1 MSERFEI
8 VSPVDG
14 SIYTT
19 LPYADDSMVDA
30 AVSRGHA
37 AQRDWCRTDLETRAA
52 RCRAFVDAMNR
63 KRGEIAVELA
73 WLMGRPVR
81 FGPAEVTR
89 LGERATHMIAIAQ
102 QSLAPIEI
110 AAGDAVV
117 RRIRREPVGLVL
129 IVAPWNY
136 PYLTAVNAIVPA
148 LMAGNAV
155 ILKHASQTSPCG
167 DRFATAFAEAGLP
180 DGLFQ
185 SVRMSHA
192 AIDRIISQ
200 KKVDFVA
207 FTGSVPAGSA
217 VEQSA
222 AGRFIGV
229 ALELGGK
236 DPAYVRPVAPL
247 EATAEALVDGVFF
260 NSGQSCCAVERIYVH
275 KAVYARFVDL
285 FVDVTRATQRLGNP
299 LDPQTT
305 LGPVVSAVAAAGIRS
320 KIAEAVADG
329 ARPLLSTTEFPAATP
344 EGPYVAPQVL
354 TEVHHRMSVMREE
367 TFGPAVGIMRVS
379 SDEEAIA
386 VMNDSHYGLTA
397 SVWTADLDA
406 GLSLGDR
413 IETGTCFVNRCDY
426 LDPALAWV
434 GVKDSGRGCSLSSLG
449 YSQLTRPKSFY
460 GRVLSGAPSST

>member
-1 MSERFEI
+1 MDGRFEI

-14 SIYTT
+14 SIYAT
-19 LPYADDSMVDA
+19 LPYADEATVDA
-30 AVSRGHA
+30 AGARARA
-37 AQRDWCRTDLETRAA
+37 AQRDWCRTDLGLRAE
-52 RCRAFVDAMNR
+52 RCRAFVHAMEA
-63 KRGEIAVELA
+63 KRQEIAVELA

-89 LGERATHMIAIAQ
+89 LGERATHMIAIAEH
-102 QSLAPIEI
+102 SLAPIEI
-110 AAGDAVV
+110 AAGDGVV
-117 RRIRREPVGLVL
+117 RRIRHEPLGVVLV
-129 IVAPWNY
+129 IAPWNY

-155 ILKHASQTSPCG
+155 ILKHATQTSPCG
-167 DRFATAFAEAGLP
+167 DRFAAAFAAADLP

-185 SVRMSHA
+185 SVQMSHA
-192 AIDRIISQ
+192 SIERIIAQ

-207 FTGSVPAGSA
+207 FTGSVRGGSE
-217 VEQSA
+217 VERSA

-236 DPAYVRPVAPL
+236 DPAYVRPDASL

-275 KAVYARFVDL
+275 EAVYARFVDL
-285 FVDVTRATQRLGNP
+285 FVDTTRATQKLGNP
-299 LDPQTT
+299 LDRETT
-305 LGPVVSAVAAAGIRS
+305 LGPVVNAAAAASIRSQIAAAVAA
-320 KIAEAVADG
+320 G
-329 ARPLLSTTEFPAATP
+329 ARPLLSMAEFAAATP
-344 EGPYVAPQVL
+344 DGPYVAPQIL
-354 TEVHHRMSVMREE
+354 TDVHHGMSVMREE

-379 SDEEAIA
+379 SDAEA
-386 VMNDSHYGLTA
+386 VGLMNDSRYGLTA
-397 SVWTADLDA
+397 SVWTGTLDE
-406 GLSLGDR
+406 GLSLADR

-449 YSQLTRPKSFY
+449 YAQLTRPKSFY
-460 GRVLSGAPSST
+460 GRALR